1 MQMNSIET
9 INNVDI
15 DCIKM
20 NKMKTLTIYIPSYQ
34 CNMTI
39 SFFLHAI
46 KRAKANPNAS
56 FNRTIYKW
64 WGGTGHDIMKEFII
78 IIHEKISENKP
89 GKFINV
95 SAS

>member
-1 MQMNSIET
+1 MNSTLEKT
-9 INNVDI
+9 EAELV
-15 DCIKM
+15 K
-20 NKMKTLTIYIPSYQ
+20 KSKVKTLTIYIPSYQ
-34 CNMTI
+34 CNMTV
-39 SFFLHAI
+39 SFFLHAL

-64 WGGTGHDIMKEFII
+64 WGGTGKDIMKEFIV

-89 GKFINV
+89 GKFLNV

>member
-1 MQMNSIET
+1 MNDTLKDQEIE
-9 INNVDI
+9 V
-15 DCIKM
+15 IKS
-20 NKMKTLTIYIPSYQ
+20 KRMKTLTIYVPSYQ

-64 WGGTGHDIMKEFII
+64 WGGTGKDIMKEFIV

-89 GKFINV
+89 GKFLNV
-95 SAS
+95 TAS